1 MSKKLLVSDLSLEYK
16 GKKGLSTLK
25 NITFD
30 LNVEEIGCILG
41 PSGCGKTS
49 LLRAIAGLEDI
60 SEGRIIVD
68 GRCISTPTSRVPSN
82 ERSIGMVFQ
91 DYALFPNL
99 NVEKNIAFSFNNK
112 NQPDSQKKIKELL
125 DLYDVD
131 DDQIEQLKKTLN
143 HSKYRLKTL
152 NDQKKDVEDTINEMN
167 QVISQ
172 LEKLLND
179 KGIDPEI

>member
-99 NVEKNIAFSFNNK
+99 ILAL
-112 NQPDSQKKIKELL
+112 I
-125 DLYDVD
+125 
-131 DDQIEQLKKTLN
+131 LK
-143 HSKYRLKTL
+143 
-152 NDQKKDVEDTINEMN
+152 
-167 QVISQ
+167 
-172 LEKLLND
+172 
-179 KGIDPEI
+179 